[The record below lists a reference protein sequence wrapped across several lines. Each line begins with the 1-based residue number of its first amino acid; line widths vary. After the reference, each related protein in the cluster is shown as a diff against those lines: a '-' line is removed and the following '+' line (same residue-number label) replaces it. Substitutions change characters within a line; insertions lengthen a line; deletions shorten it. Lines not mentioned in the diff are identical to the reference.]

1 MAQAKQTTIMKKPTV
16 DTETTATVEVFVA
29 GIPFVQASGAYTW
42 DIPVNDNQRIE
53 VLDFGE
59 TWEGE
64 SGVLVYAV
72 VSNG

>member
-1 MAQAKQTTIMKKPTV
+1 MAPPKTTTMKKPTV
-16 DTETTATVEVFVA
+16 DTSRTATVEVFVA
-29 GIPFVQASGAYTW
+29 GVPFSQASGAYTW
-42 DIPVNDNQRIE
+42 DISVDETQRIE

-72 VSNG
+72 VTNG